1 MDGDHDRVIKTRQR
15 RIWLNKQDWLSR
27 YRIIEFS
34 SVGSV
39 IAAHT
44 DYFAQWQINYLT
56 INNVAVFLHYST
68 SARLDPRSLPIGSI
82 TTPL

>member
-1 MDGDHDRVIKTRQR
+1 
-15 RIWLNKQDWLSR
+15 
-27 YRIIEFS
+27 
-34 SVGSV
+34 VGSV
-39 IAAHT
+39 IAAHA